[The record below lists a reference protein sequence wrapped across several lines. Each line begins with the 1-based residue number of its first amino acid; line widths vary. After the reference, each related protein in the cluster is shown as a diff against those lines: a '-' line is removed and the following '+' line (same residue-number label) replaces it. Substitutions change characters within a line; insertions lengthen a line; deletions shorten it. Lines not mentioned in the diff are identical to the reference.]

1 MYMSPIAIESK
12 ISHSF
17 ICLKSI
23 LHHHSQGIFFKSHR
37 IQYWALLFLLLF
49 YCFCFLSACSEHHF
63 TIFWLLLMLLTVPF
77 QFNVFSVQ
85 FKKKIRFSLCI
96 LLATVS
102 LQSSSLQIYFNLSFL
117 KLFGTLDYVDFC
129 LWIFL

>member
-1 MYMSPIAIESK
+1 MP
-12 ISHSF
+12 
-17 ICLKSI
+17 LKVRS
-23 LHHHSQGIFFKSHR
+23 
-37 IQYWALLFLLLF
+37 ATLLFVLKVSYIIILKGYFSSHIEFNIELC
-49 YCFCFLSACSEHHF
+49 YFCYYSIVFGFFSACSEHHF

-117 KLFGTLDYVDFC
+117 KLFETLDYVDFC
-129 LWIFL
+129 L